1 MSKGPT
7 PEELRRLRQERRRKQ
22 QEADGG
28 GAVALREEDVAQG
41 RAQPMIRFEELPAA
55 VDAPDAQGPLTAEEE
70 ATWELCQRSFAQYRD
85 AWFVAAGALDI
96 SLRGRLWRRDYDTAE
111 QFIRSVADMSTSNAY
126 RQIAGARIAALLAEP
141 PRLELESNDLS
152 RMRDS
157 DNVRAYV
164 ISQRAAESLTPIR
177 EDYGEDAAAEAYRT
191 VAEATGRDKVSQKTI
206 TGIVKQFPRKAVEE
220 LDAEQRRERIRAL
233 AVRQA
238 AAEAAAKAQPAE
250 PAGPVAA
257 FAAYVATAEKFA
269 GQTAGLAAAYAA
281 AAEADHVEA
290 KRLAV
295 RLRDHLTVVVDNLP
309 DV

>member
-1 MSKGPT
+1 MSKSPT
-7 PEELRRLRQERRRKQ
+7 PEELRALRKLRRQ
-22 QEADGG
+22 QEQEASGDT
-28 GAVALREEDVAQG
+28 VATLTEDHVAQG
-41 RAQPMIRFEELPAA
+41 RPQPMIKFEQLPAA
-55 VDAPDAQGPLTAEEE
+55 VDTPDAQGPLTPEEE
-70 ATWELCQRSFAQYRD
+70 ETWELCQRSFAQYKD

-111 QFIRSVADMSTSNAY
+111 AFIRDVADMSTSNAY

-164 ISQRAAESLTPIR
+164 ISQRAAEGLTPIR

-206 TGIVKQFPRKAVEE
+206 VGIVKQFPRRAVEE
-220 LDAEQRRERIRAL
+220 LDAEQRRERIHAL
-233 AVRQA
+233 AVQQA
-238 AAEAAAKAQPAE
+238 AAEAAAKAQPA
-250 PAGPVAA
+250 PVGPVAA
-257 FAAYVATAEKFA
+257 FAAYVATAEAFA
-269 GQTAGLAAAYAA
+269 GKTDGLAAAYAA
-281 AAEADHVEA
+281 AAEADPVEA